1 MNVPQMPSARAL
13 DGRTWTRAAL
23 YAGTAAVYSDM
34 YISQPLLPLLSQEYG
49 VAPAEAGLSVSAVVL
64 AIALASSFYG
74 PLGDAVGRKRV
85 MVGAMLLLGAPT
97 LLCAL
102 TPSFRVLVALR
113 ALQGILIP
121 GMTAVSVA
129 YIGEELPVEEV
140 GPAVGGLIA
149 ASVAGGLL
157 GRVGSGAVAAHL
169 GWRAAFAVFAA
180 TTLAGAL
187 LMAFAL
193 PGSRARARVGW
204 GRAYGGM
211 VIHLGDRRLVGA
223 FLVGLTLFFGFIG
236 VFTYLPYRLTA
247 EPFRLGTGPVSSV
260 YLVYVAGVVISPIAS
275 RLAARL
281 GSVRLMAAG
290 LVVSALG
297 VVATMVP
304 SLPAIVAALVVL
316 CVGMFTAQ
324 SIAPSFVAL
333 AAREPKGGASA
344 LYLAFYYG
352 GGTLGSVLPGLAWQ
366 RWAWPGVVVVC
377 VGTMML
383 GLLSAVTL
391 CRAREPGAAGLT
403 LSGSRR
409 P

>member
-1 MNVPQMPSARAL
+1 M
-13 DGRTWTRAAL
+13 RAAL
-23 YAGTAAVYSDM
+23 HVGTAAVYSDM
-34 YISQPLLPLLSQEYG
+34 YISQPLLPLLSREYG

-64 AIALASSFYG
+64 AIAVASSFYG
-74 PLGDAVGRKRV
+74 PLGDALGRKRV
-85 MVGAMLLLGAPT
+85 MVGAMLLLAAPT
-97 LLCAL
+97 LLCAF
-102 TPSFRVLVALR
+102 TPSFRALVALR

-129 YIGEELPVEEV
+129 YIGEELPLDEV
-140 GPAVGGLIA
+140 SAAVGGLIA

-180 TTLAGAL
+180 TTLAGGL
-187 LMAFAL
+187 LMAVAL
-193 PGSRARARVGW
+193 PASPARARVGW

-211 VIHLGDRRLVGA
+211 LVHLGDRRLAGA
-223 FLVGLTLFFGFIG
+223 FLAGMTLFFGFIG

-260 YLVYVAGVVISPIAS
+260 YLVYAAGVVIAPIAG

-297 VVATMVP
+297 VGATLVP
-304 SLPAIVAALVVL
+304 SLPLIVVALVVL

-324 SIAPSFVAL
+324 SIAPSFVNL
-333 AAREPKGGASA
+333 TAREPKGGASA
-344 LYLAFYYG
+344 LYLAFYYW

-366 RWAWPGVVVVC
+366 RWAWPGVVAAC
-377 VGTMML
+377 VGAMLL
-383 GLLSAVTL
+383 GLLSVATL
-391 CRAREPGAAGLT
+391 CRARVRLAP
-403 LSGSRR
+403 